1 LSYPSARI
9 VRRRY
14 PLLMNDIN
22 IREIQ
27 ALLGRQNVET
37 TTIHTHVIWELAT
50 APPRPLDLALEA
62 SPQISGAR

>member
-1 LSYPSARI
+1 
-9 VRRRY
+9 
-14 PLLMNDIN
+14 MNDIN